1 MPAGDFATSTVPWP
15 DAVEWSRRE
24 LRAYLDAA
32 ADPAIQAL
40 PTRCPAWSVAD
51 LSAHLAA
58 TFRRFAD
65 QLEKARA
72 GDLAAPFPRSE
83 LTDENLRAVRDF
95 DGDPLSELALHADRF
110 LGSVDAVDEP
120 IGHQLGPIPVGLQVM
135 FGLVE
140 LTVHHDDLAE
150 ATGGSYRPGGDT
162 VAAMVDVYGVVSGVP
177 AGPDPWS
184 CLLQATGR

>member
-1 MPAGDFATSTVPWP
+1 MPAGDFAASTVPWP

-83 LTDENLRAVRDF
+83 LT
-95 DGDPLSELALHADRF
+95 G
-110 LGSVDAVDEP
+110 
-120 IGHQLGPIPVGLQVM
+120 
-135 FGLVE
+135 
-140 LTVHHDDLAE
+140 E
-150 ATGGSYRPGGDT
+150 ATGAATDLAATRWRRWWTCTASCSACRSDRTRGHACCRRPGADQ
-162 VAAMVDVYGVVSGVP
+162 VRDERRRAVSRSMWDSFSGLRT
-177 AGPDPWS
+177 A
-184 CLLQATGR
+184 